1 MITILETILTV
12 IFFLLIEM
20 GVYQLTE
27 KHYDKIPAFLQH
39 KPFNCRTCCQFWAN
53 IFACAVFWFV
63 SHWTFACTVW
73 LVLAILETI
82 ALKIEEGNRYID
94 DEFYNEDEDE
104 DR

>member
-53 IFACAVFWFV
+53 IFACAAFWFV
-63 SHWTFACTVW
+63 THWTFASITWV
-73 LVLAILETI
+73 VLTILETI
-82 ALKIEEGNRYID
+82 ALKINETNRYIED
-94 DEFYNEDEDE
+94 DYDGDEF
-104 DR
+104 